1 MFFGLYS
8 DLYAQSRYRGH
19 SLTCRDVKYTSADN
33 TIRGIVPGATNIIE
47 PDKMSQ
53 PTLQQPPAAIVGRL
67 INLIPVGLK
76 EAAIDSPT
84 SRATIAHYI
93 EQVDLLERWL
103 EEYMKATNRLIAES
117 SSLENVLSY
126 FSSNATLP
134 AQISESMLD
143 HDYSLLAMKRYSE
156 GAKDFWMSMV
166 SVVKR
171 MTALVIEPIRAF
183 LHNEIR
189 TFREIRRN
197 LELTQKNF
205 DSLQA
210 KFASQGKSKEP
221 SSLREDAFQLHEARR
236 AYLKA
241 SMEFFTVVPQLR
253 FSLDKLL
260 VRIFSDQWT
269 AMRNAREN
277 TSATFQ
283 KTSHEMDR
291 VKGWIKEMEI
301 SERAF
306 RNELTTARKQLEE
319 AAELSQRPSR
329 ELEDYASANTRGH
342 AHSASGVTLE
352 RDRSPKKTAA
362 RPGEKQGWLYLKTY
376 TGKPTRTTWVRKWAF
391 VRNGVFGWLVQGTR
405 AGGVEESERI
415 GVLLCSVRV
424 ASTEDR
430 RFCFEIKTNKYTI
443 ILQAE
448 TQNELADWISAIDT
462 AKKKAVDDPE
472 ATNDIPAPG
481 ELHLD
486 PAFAVNSPPVPEFGT
501 NVLSTLEPGA
511 DDSLERTNTLPI
523 PNDNTSKES
532 FDLPRASTTV
542 EPPESRTRD
551 RLLSKLD
558 PHRKTSANPAAGGG
572 IASLIAASHGSM
584 PVGPSLPMVVNET
597 EAKKSTFA
605 IALRDMPPSSLAPST
620 LASSPAPTNLSKQAV
635 ISTGERGISATADKS
650 GIPNGILANIWGSSQ
665 MGFVNRLERGD
676 LKVAQEQRIS
686 ARPSELAQ
694 PSGSPSR
701 TTTTSLTRDLTGVS
715 AMSTLDLASV
725 PAVSR
730 TPSPGRAHRNTISL
744 EGEEAQI
751 TRKNAPYFP
760 NYYPLQLK
768 TQDAQFR
775 LLFPSVKRDERLVLV
790 FRATW
795 NPNDQQEFPGRVY
808 VTSEEIYFYSNHL
821 GLVLTSGVSLAS
833 IDEVTA
839 APGKDCDFLFLHMR
853 DGLLEKPTRIT
864 IKVFL
869 EPLRLLQKR
878 LNFLVRN
885 SRDDEQLS
893 LEEIIKT
900 LLRMESDVT
909 ERSPSVESWEEIAPD
924 TPIDGNGSRSRARA
938 STSGGTDLKAPIRVD
953 RALGTYGLGG
963 SSPTSKVAKFRL
975 PAQPVLYTP
984 PGNLR
989 LAAERQ
995 YDVSPK
1001 ALFHVLFGDKSAVW
1015 QLLQHQRRAQNLKQG
1030 PWVNMGEGRLRRDFD
1045 FTIPSSDLLG
1055 RATNAEVHDYQVV
1068 DVNSDH
1074 LCYVVT
1080 DKRTAWHLPYRRGYR
1095 LVSKIVITHVAKA
1108 HCKLAIFVKVEWLR
1122 QPWLV
1127 QRIIEH
1133 HAMSDLELD
1142 ALDLADLVSDQVRK
1156 LGARSRTKRAIQ
1168 IFGQVGQSTEAT
1180 QLEIDANAFNIEMRR
1195 MPVEHS
1201 LLGLMIEGLGTAAQ
1215 SALGTLV
1222 EIVINIVRWLW
1233 KTCSANSVI
1242 IGVLLVSLLYNTWY
1256 TSRSGMEWYSERNA
1270 AKFMTRLGVGPN
1282 AVMSRAVHVS
1292 DLDEL
1297 LSSQG
1302 VLPVAE
1308 NSTCYRVFQE
1318 EYALEEWNPDFPKA
1332 MTSTSVG
1339 KVRTQKA
1346 RHRLGTYRHDLLVAM
1361 RVVDSVEREL
1371 VTSEWERWVE
1381 DEQRRCARVGHALKD
1396 GKQKNTNVQQLL
1408 GEGVKGKEV
1417 EVRKWYDD
1425 YCASCSRES
1434 EKLANV

>member
-1 MFFGLYS
+1 MIKS
-8 DLYAQSRYRGH
+8 
-19 SLTCRDVKYTSADN
+19 
-33 TIRGIVPGATNIIE
+33 
-47 PDKMSQ
+47 DKMSQ
-53 PTLQQPPAAIVGRL
+53 GTLQQPSAAEVGRP

-84 SRATIAHYI
+84 SRATVAHYI
-93 EQVDLLERWL
+93 EQVDLLEKWL
-103 EEYMKATNRLIAES
+103 EDYMKSTNRLIAES
-117 SSLENVLSY
+117 TTLENVLSY
-126 FSSNATLP
+126 FTSHATLP
-134 AQISESMLD
+134 PQISESMLD

-171 MTALVIEPIRAF
+171 LTALVIEPIRAF

-189 TFREIRRN
+189 NFKEVRRN

-205 DSLQA
+205 DTLQA
-210 KFASQGKSKEP
+210 KFAAQGKFKEP
-221 SSLREDAFQLHEARR
+221 SSLREDAFQLHEARK

-241 SMEFFTVVPQLR
+241 SMDFFTLVPQLR

-269 AMRNAREN
+269 AMRNARDN
-277 TSATFQ
+277 TSTTFQ
-283 KTSHEMDR
+283 KSSQEMDR
-291 VKGWIKEMEI
+291 VKGWAKEMET
-301 SERAF
+301 SEKAF
-306 RNELTTARKQLEE
+306 RKELTTARKQLEE
-319 AAELSQRPSR
+319 AAELSHRPSR

-352 RDRSPKKTAA
+352 RDRSPKKPTS
-362 RPGEKQGWLYLKTY
+362 RLGEKQGWLYLKTY
-376 TGKPTRTTWVRKWAF
+376 TGKPTRTAWVRKWAF

-405 AGGVEESERI
+405 TGGVEESERI

-424 ASTEDR
+424 ASAEDR

-443 ILQAE
+443 VLQAE
-448 TQNELADWISAIDT
+448 TQNELAEWTSAFET
-462 AKKKAVDDPE
+462 AKKKAVDDPD
-472 ATNDIPAPG
+472 ATNDMPAPG

-501 NVLSTLEPGA
+501 NVLSTLDPGA
-511 DDSLERTNTLPI
+511 DDSLERSNILPVPNENTG
-523 PNDNTSKES
+523 TES
-532 FDLPRASTTV
+532 FDLPRTSTIA
-542 EPPESRTRD
+542 EAPESRTRD

-558 PHRKTSANPAAGGG
+558 PHRKTSANTVIPGGG

-584 PVGPSLPMVVNET
+584 PVGPSLPMVVTET
-597 EAKKSTFA
+597 EARKSPFTL
-605 IALRDMPPSSLAPST
+605 ALRDMPPSSLAPST

-635 ISTGERGISATADKS
+635 LSTGERGINAAADKG

-665 MGFVNRLERGD
+665 MGFMNRLERGD
-676 LKVAQEQRIS
+676 LKVAQEQRIN
-686 ARPSELAQ
+686 ARPSELAH
-694 PSGSPSR
+694 PSGSPVR
-701 TTTTSLTRDLTGVS
+701 APTSSLARDMTSTS
-715 AMSTLDLASV
+715 AMSNLDLASV
-725 PAVSR
+725 LPVSR
-730 TPSPGRAHRNTISL
+730 TPSPGKAHRNTIST
-744 EGEEAQI
+744 EGSEAQSP
-751 TRKNAPYFP
+751 KKSVSAPYFP

-775 LLFPSVKRDERLVLV
+775 LLFPSVKRNERLLLV

-808 VTSEEIYFYSNHL
+808 ITSEEVYFYSNHL

-839 APGKDCDFLFLHMR
+839 APGKECDFLFLHMR
-853 DGLLEKPTRIT
+853 DVLSESPTRIT

-885 SRDDEQLS
+885 SRDDEKLS

-900 LLRMESDVT
+900 LLRMESDVPQ
-909 ERSPSVESWEEIAPD
+909 RSPSVESWEEIAAD
-924 TPIDGNGSRSRARA
+924 TPADGNGSTARGRS
-938 STSGGTDLKAPIRVD
+938 STSGGTDLKAPIHVD
-953 RALGTYGLGG
+953 RALGIYGLGVN
-963 SSPTSKVAKFRL
+963 SPAAKVAKFKL

-1015 QLLQHQRRAQNLKQG
+1015 QLLQHQRRAQNLRQG
-1030 PWVNMGEGRLRRDFD
+1030 PWVTMGEGRLRRDFD
-1045 FTIPSSDLLG
+1045 FTIPTVDLLG
-1055 RATNAEVHDYQVV
+1055 RTSNSDVRDYQVV

-1127 QRIIEH
+1127 QRIIEQ

-1156 LGARSRTKRAIQ
+1156 LGARSRTKRAVQ
-1168 IFGQVGQSTEAT
+1168 IFGQVGQSSDVT
-1180 QLEIDANAFNIEMRR
+1180 QLQIDSSALNIEMRR
-1195 MPVEHS
+1195 MPVEHTIF
-1201 LLGLMIEGLGTAAQ
+1201 GLMIEGLGSAAQ
-1215 SALGTLV
+1215 SVLGTLV
-1222 EIVINIVRWLW
+1222 EVVIGVVKWLW
-1233 KTCSANSVI
+1233 KTCSANGVI
-1242 IGVLLVSLLYNTWY
+1242 IGILLVSLLYNSWY
-1256 TSRSGMEWYSERNA
+1256 TGRSGLEWYSERNA
-1270 AKFMTRLGVGPN
+1270 AKFMSRLGVGPSALMSK
-1282 AVMSRAVHVS
+1282 AVYVS
-1292 DLDEL
+1292 DLNEL
-1297 LSSQG
+1297 LSRKDG
-1302 VLPVAE
+1302 LPVAE
-1308 NSTCYRVFQE
+1308 NSTCYKVFQE
-1318 EYALEEWNPDFPKA
+1318 EYSLQEWDADYAKA
-1332 MTSTSVG
+1332 MTATTPG
-1339 KVRTQKA
+1339 RLRTQKA
-1346 RHRLGTYRHDLLVAM
+1346 RQRLGTYRHDLLVAM

-1381 DEQRRCARVGHALKD
+1381 EEQRRCARIGDALQTSTDNSSTARK
-1396 GKQKNTNVQQLL
+1396 LL
-1408 GEGVKGKEV
+1408 GGVQAKESGI
-1417 EVRKWYDD
+1417 RKWYDD
-1425 YCASCSRES
+1425 YCASCSKES
-1434 EKLANV
+1434 EKLANA

>member
-1 MFFGLYS
+1 
-8 DLYAQSRYRGH
+8 
-19 SLTCRDVKYTSADN
+19 
-33 TIRGIVPGATNIIE
+33 
-47 PDKMSQ
+47 MSQ
-53 PTLQQPPAAIVGRL
+53 ATLPQSPAVEVGRL

-84 SRATIAHYI
+84 SRATTTHYI
-93 EQVDLLERWL
+93 EQVDLLEKWL
-103 EEYMKATNRLIAES
+103 EEHMKATNRLIAES
-117 SSLENVLSY
+117 TTLENVLTY
-126 FSSNATLP
+126 FTSHATLP
-134 AQISESMLD
+134 PQTSESMLD
-143 HDYSLLAMKRYSE
+143 HDYTLLAMKRYSE

-171 MTALVIEPIRAF
+171 LPALVIEPIRAF

-189 TFREIRRN
+189 TFKEVRRN

-221 SSLREDAFQLHEARR
+221 SSLREDAFQLHEARK

-241 SMEFFTVVPQLR
+241 SMDFFTLVPQLR

-269 AMRNAREN
+269 AMRNARDN

-283 KTSHEMDR
+283 KSSQEMDR
-291 VKGWIKEMEI
+291 VKGWVKEMES
-301 SERAF
+301 SEKAF
-306 RNELTTARKQLEE
+306 RKELTTARKQLEE

-329 ELEDYASANTRGH
+329 ELEDYASANTRSH
-342 AHSASGVTLE
+342 AHSASGVTLD
-352 RDRSPKKTAA
+352 RDRSPKKPAS

-376 TGKPTRTTWVRKWAF
+376 TGKPTRTAWVRKWAF
-391 VRNGVFGWLVQGTR
+391 VRNGVFGWLVQGIR

-424 ASTEDR
+424 ASVEDR

-448 TQNELADWISAIDT
+448 TQTELGDWISAIDT

-472 ATNDIPAPG
+472 ATNAIPALG

-501 NVLSTLEPGA
+501 NVLNTLDPGA
-511 DDSLERTNTLPI
+511 DDSLERINTLPV
-523 PNDNTSKES
+523 PNDSTSKES
-532 FDLPRASTTV
+532 FDLPRAATMA
-542 EPPESRTRD
+542 EAPESRTRD
-551 RLLSKLD
+551 RLLNKLD
-558 PHRKTSANPAAGGG
+558 PHRKASASPAAGGG

-584 PVGPSLPMVVNET
+584 PVGPTLPMVVNET

-605 IALRDMPPSSLAPST
+605 LALRDMPPSSLAPST

-635 ISTGERGISATADKS
+635 VSTGERGINAAVDKS

-665 MGFVNRLERGD
+665 MGFVNRLERGV

-694 PSGSPSR
+694 PSGSPTRVSASR
-701 TTTTSLTRDLTGVS
+701 LTQNMTVAS
-715 AMSTLDLASV
+715 AMSTLDLASI
-725 PAVSR
+725 PSVSR
-730 TPSPGRAHRNTISL
+730 TPSPSKAHRNTISI
-744 EGEEAQI
+744 EGNEAQNA
-751 TRKNAPYFP
+751 RKVAPHFP

-775 LLFPSVKRDERLVLV
+775 LLFPSVKRDERLVFV

-808 VTSEEIYFYSNHL
+808 ITSEEIYFYSNHL

-839 APGKDCDFLFLHMR
+839 APGKECDFLFLHMR
-853 DGLLEKPTRIT
+853 DGLTESPTRIT

-900 LLRMESDVT
+900 LLRMESDAT
-909 ERSPSVESWEEIAPD
+909 QRSPSVESWEEIAPD
-924 TPIDGNGSRSRARA
+924 TPVDGNGLRARGHS
-938 STSGGTDLKAPIRVD
+938 STLGGMDLKAPIRVD
-953 RALGTYGLGG
+953 RGLGMNSLG
-963 SSPTSKVAKFRL
+963 ANSPTSKVAKFKL
-975 PAQPVLYTP
+975 PTQPVLYTP

-1015 QLLQHQRRAQNLKQG
+1015 QLLQHQRRAQNLRQG
-1030 PWVNMGEGRLRRDFD
+1030 PWINMGEGRLRRDFD
-1045 FTIPSSDLLG
+1045 FTISTIDLLG
-1055 RATNAEVHDYQVV
+1055 RTTNSDVRDYQVV

-1156 LGARSRTKRAIQ
+1156 LGARSRTKRAVQ
-1168 IFGQVGQSTEAT
+1168 IFGQVGQTTDVT
-1180 QLEIDANAFNIEMRR
+1180 QLQIDATALNIEMRR
-1195 MPVEHS
+1195 IAVEHTIF
-1201 LLGLMIEGLGTAAQ
+1201 GLMIEGLGSGFQ

-1222 EIVINIVRWLW
+1222 EVIINMVKWLW
-1233 KTCSANSVI
+1233 QTCSANSVI

-1256 TSRSGMEWYSERNA
+1256 TSRSGVEWYSERNA
-1270 AKFMTRLGVGPN
+1270 AKFMSRLGVGPH
-1282 AVMSRAVHVS
+1282 AVMSKAVYVS

-1302 VLPVAE
+1302 VLPMAE
-1308 NSTCYRVFQE
+1308 NSTCYKVFQE
-1318 EYALEEWNPDFPKA
+1318 EYELQEWNADYAKA
-1332 MTSTSVG
+1332 ISSTSAG
-1339 KVRTQKA
+1339 RLRTQKA
-1346 RHRLGTYRHDLLVAM
+1346 RQRLGTYRHDLLVAM

-1371 VTSEWERWVE
+1371 VASEWERWVE
-1381 DEQRRCARVGHALKD
+1381 DERRRCARIGDALKT
-1396 GKQKNTNVQQLL
+1396 GKGKDADLNAQQLL
-1408 GEGVKGKEV
+1408 GGGVKGKEV

-1425 YCASCSRES
+1425 YCASCSREG
-1434 EKLANV
+1434 EKLANA

>member
-1 MFFGLYS
+1 
-8 DLYAQSRYRGH
+8 
-19 SLTCRDVKYTSADN
+19 
-33 TIRGIVPGATNIIE
+33 
-47 PDKMSQ
+47 MSQ
-53 PTLQQPPAAIVGRL
+53 ATLQQSPAVEVGRL

-76 EAAIDSPT
+76 EVAIDSPT
-84 SRATIAHYI
+84 SRATISHYS
-93 EQVDLLERWL
+93 EQVDLLEKWL
-103 EEYMKATNRLIAES
+103 EEHMRATNRLIGES
-117 SSLENVLSY
+117 STLETVLGY
-126 FSSNATLP
+126 FTSHATLP
-134 AQISESMLD
+134 SQITESMVD
-143 HDYSLLAMKRYSE
+143 HDYSLLAMKKYSE

-171 MTALVIEPIRAF
+171 LPALVVEPIRAF

-189 TFREIRRN
+189 NFKEFRRN
-197 LELTQKNF
+197 LELTQKIF
-205 DSLQA
+205 DALQA

-221 SSLREDAFQLHEARR
+221 SSLREDAFQLHEARK
-236 AYLKA
+236 AYLKT
-241 SMEFFTVVPQLR
+241 SMDFITLVPQLR

-283 KTSHEMDR
+283 KSSQEMDR
-291 VKGWIKEMEI
+291 VKGWVKEMES
-301 SERAF
+301 SEKTF
-306 RNELTTARKQLEE
+306 RKELITARKQLEE

-329 ELEDYASANTRGH
+329 ELEDYASGNTRGH
-342 AHSASGVTLE
+342 AHSASGVALD
-352 RDRSPKKTAA
+352 RDRSPKKPAS

-376 TGKPTRTTWVRKWAF
+376 TGKPTRTAWVRKWAF
-391 VRNGVFGWLVQGTR
+391 VRNGALGWLVQGTR
-405 AGGVEESERI
+405 TGGVEESERI

-424 ASTEDR
+424 ATAEDR

-443 ILQAE
+443 VLQAE
-448 TQNELADWISAIDT
+448 TQNELGDWISAIDT

-472 ATNDIPAPG
+472 ATNALPAPG
-481 ELHLD
+481 ELHVD
-486 PAFAVNSPPVPEFGT
+486 PAFAVNAPPVPEFGT
-501 NVLSTLEPGA
+501 NVLSSLDPGA
-511 DDSLERTNTLPI
+511 DDNLERTNTLPI
-523 PNDNTSKES
+523 PTDNVSKES
-532 FDLPRASTTV
+532 FDLPRASMAV
-542 EPPESRTRD
+542 EPPPESRTRD
-551 RLLSKLD
+551 RIMHKLD
-558 PHRKTSANPAAGGG
+558 PHRKANASPAPGGG

-605 IALRDMPPSSLAPST
+605 LSLRDMPPSSLAPST

-635 ISTGERGISATADKS
+635 VATGERGINTAGDKS

-665 MGFVNRLERGD
+665 MGFLNRLERGD
-676 LKVAQEQRIS
+676 LKVAQEQRIN

-694 PSGSPSR
+694 PSGSP
-701 TTTTSLTRDLTGVS
+701 TRPTASALSQNMTGAS

-725 PAVSR
+725 PPQSR
-730 TPSPGRAHRNTISL
+730 TPSPGKAHRNTISM
-744 EGEEAQI
+744 EGGEAQS
-751 TRKNAPYFP
+751 TRKGAQLFP

-839 APGKDCDFLFLHMR
+839 APGKECDFLFLHMR
-853 DGLLEKPTRIT
+853 DAITEHPTRIT

-885 SRDDEQLS
+885 SRADEQLS
-893 LEEIIKT
+893 LEDIIKM
-900 LLRMESDVT
+900 LLRMESDAT
-909 ERSPSVESWEEIAPD
+909 QRSPSVESWEEVAPD
-924 TPIDGNGSRSRARA
+924 TPVDGNGLRARGRS
-938 STSGGTDLKAPIRVD
+938 STLGGTDLRAPIRVD
-953 RALGTYGLGG
+953 RGLGMYSLG
-963 SSPTSKVAKFRL
+963 ANSPTSKVAKFKL

-1015 QLLQHQRRAQNLKQG
+1015 QLLQHQRRAQNLRQG

-1045 FTIPSSDLLG
+1045 FTVPTLDSLG
-1055 RATNAEVHDYQVV
+1055 RKTTSDVRDYQVV

-1156 LGARSRTKRAIQ
+1156 LGARSRTKRAVQ
-1168 IFGQVGQSTEAT
+1168 IFGQVGQSTDVT
-1180 QLEIDANAFNIEMRR
+1180 QLQIDAAALTIEMRR
-1195 MPVEHS
+1195 IPVEHTIFGLIVES
-1201 LLGLMIEGLGTAAQ
+1201 LWSGFQ

-1222 EIVINIVRWLW
+1222 EVLMNMVKWFW

-1242 IGVLLVSLLYNTWY
+1242 MGVLFVSLLYNTWY
-1256 TSRSGMEWYSERNA
+1256 TGRSAVEWNSERIA
-1270 AKFMTRLGVGPN
+1270 AKFMLRLGVGPN
-1282 AVMSRAVHVS
+1282 TVMSKAVYMS
-1292 DLDEL
+1292 DLDDL

-1302 VLPVAE
+1302 VLPVAG
-1308 NSTCYRVFQE
+1308 NSTCYQVFQE
-1318 EYALEEWNPDFPKA
+1318 EYELQEWNANYAKA
-1332 MTSTSVG
+1332 VSSTSAG
-1339 KVRTQKA
+1339 RLRTQKA
-1346 RHRLGTYRHDLLVAM
+1346 RQRLGVYRHDLLVSM

-1371 VTSEWERWVE
+1371 VASEWESWVE
-1381 DEQRRCARVGHALKD
+1381 DERRGCARVGDALKSSK
-1396 GKQKNTNVQQLL
+1396 GKDANVNAQRLL
-1408 GEGVKGKEV
+1408 GWGVKDREV